1 MSVKPGEG
9 YWPEMPMKDTAI
21 GIDLAQPGVDKT
33 VVTRVE
39 MGNLVRQVEPGE
51 ALLIGPDIE
60 VHIVSIKGHRA
71 KIAIK
76 APKSLKIN
84 RRPPA

>member
-9 YWPEMPMKDTAI
+9 YDPEMPVKDPDA
-21 GIDLAQPGVDKT
+21 GRPAEPL
-33 VVTRVE
+33 
-39 MGNLVRQVEPGE
+39 GNLVRQVEPGE

-71 KIAIK
+71 KIAIR

-84 RRPPA
+84 RRGPV